1 MEKGKMGNKGYKQG
15 EMSPTVEDYQK
26 PMSEYSQKDLNK
38 TTEYISR
45 HNKYESK
52 EASHIKKQ
60 DYKGRYS

>member
-1 MEKGKMGNKGYKQG
+1 MGNRGYKQG

-26 PMSEYSQKDLNK
+26 PMSEYSQKDFNK
-38 TTEYISR
+38 TTDYISR
-45 HNKYESK
+45 HNSYESK